1 MERSL
6 LCPSACL
13 LHYLGKRQEMK
24 QFKYIGIWMIAVTL
38 TLSSCELIGD
48 IFQAG
53 MAVGIF
59 VVVLIVALVIW
70 LLSRFRR

>member
-1 MERSL
+1 ML
-6 LCPSACL
+6 LLVLVC
-13 LHYLGKRQEMK
+13 
-24 QFKYIGIWMIAVTL
+24 

-59 VVVLIVALVIW
+59 VVIAIVALLIW
-70 LLSRFRR
+70 LISRFRR

>member
-1 MERSL
+1 
-6 LCPSACL
+6 
-13 LHYLGKRQEMK
+13 MK
-24 QFKYIGIWMIAVTL
+24 QFKYVGIWMIAIVL
-38 TLSSCELIGD
+38 SLSSCELIGD

-59 VVVLIVALVIW
+59 IVVLVVALVIW